1 MRQTIEL
8 LKKQSIQAGQF
19 SAHIQSMGQ
28 KVNGSR
34 NEGSPTKKSSFN
46 GHNEDAIQSLN
57 ENGNMQRHLSTDS
70 VCSINSIGSNCSGQ
84 DKKKKKGWVSFC
96 VKFRKIQNLFFF
108 HLTHS
113 FVTHSPKLSH
123 EMEK

>member
-8 LKKQSIQAGQF
+8 LKKQSIQAGLT

-28 KVNGSR
+28 KVNNGR
-34 NEGSPTKKSSFN
+34 NEGSPTKKNSQN
-46 GHNEDAIQSLN
+46 GLNHHHHHNHNNNHNEDAIQSLN

-84 DKKKKKGWVSFC
+84 DKKKKKGWVSY
-96 VKFRKIQNLFFF
+96 
-108 HLTHS
+108 
-113 FVTHSPKLSH
+113 
-123 EMEK
+123 